1 MEIKAVDVAE
11 NLQQAEWQSAFWA
24 LVHGVCRQQPVLS
37 VLLQPCNKQKKHCRY
52 SHLPAVSSGTA
63 ESASIMK
70 HKGKELAWL
79 ISEQE
84 ISPPK
89 ITCLLLSPKSRA

>member
-1 MEIKAVDVAE
+1 M
-11 NLQQAEWQSAFWA
+11 LQRIYNKQSGKSKMQSAFWA

-37 VLLQPCNKQKKHCRY
+37 VLLQPCNEQKKHCIY
-52 SHLPAVSSGTA
+52 SHLPAISAGTG
-63 ESASIMK
+63 ESAIIMK

-89 ITCLLLSPKSRA
+89 ITCLPLSPKSRA